1 MATTRQITIADVE
14 RNPPEGNWELIKGE
28 VIAVNPTSLH
38 SAAVAARILTFL
50 NAHVLATNA
59 GLVVGPDAGFVIFPD
74 QNTLFAPDV
83 SFITAP
89 RVPTFAEQQHF
100 ARLAPDL
107 VVEVMSPSDR
117 MTDALRKI
125 SLYLEAGVSL
135 VWLVEP
141 GPRTISVF
149 VRDQPP
155 VRLAG
160 DQIVAAEAIL
170 PGFSMRVDDLL
181 GPPPAE

>member
-1 MATTRQITIADVE
+1 MATTRQFTIADVE
-14 RNPPEGNWELIKGE
+14 RNPPAGNWELINGE

-50 NAHVLATNA
+50 NAHVLATQA

-89 RVPTFAEQQHF
+89 RVPSFAEQQHF

-125 SLYLEAGVSL
+125 SLYLEAGVSQ

-141 GPRTISVF
+141 GPRTISIF
-149 VRDQPP
+149 QSGRAPH
-155 VRLAG
+155 RLAG
-160 DQIVAAEAIL
+160 DEIIAAEAVL
-170 PGFSMRVDDLL
+170 PGFKMTVDDLI
-181 GPPPAE
+181 GPAPVA

>member
-1 MATTRQITIADVE
+1 MATTQQITIADVE
-14 RNPPEGNWELIKGE
+14 RNPPVGNWELIKGE
-28 VIAVNPTSLH
+28 VVAVNPTSYR
-38 SAAVAARILTFL
+38 AAKVTARILRIL
-50 NAHVLATNA
+50 DVYAEAHEL
-59 GLVVGPDAGFVIFPD
+59 GDVVGPDAGFVIFPD
-74 QNTLFAPDV
+74 EHTLVAPDV
-83 SFITAP
+83 CFIASH
-89 RVPTFAEQQHF
+89 RVPPAVDQEHF

-149 VRDQPP
+149 ERDQPA

-160 DQIVAAEAIL
+160 DQVVTAEGIL
-170 PGFSMRVDDLL
+170 PGFSMTVDDLL
-181 GPPPAE
+181 GPPPE

>member
-14 RNPPEGNWELIKGE
+14 HNPPEGNWELINGE
-28 VIAVNPTSLH
+28 IVPVNPTSYR
-38 SAAVAARILTFL
+38 AARTALRIGRLL
-50 NAHVLATNA
+50 DVYAEAHQL
-59 GLVVGPDAGFVIFPD
+59 GDVVGPDAGFVIFPD
-74 QNTLFAPDV
+74 ENTLVAPDV
-83 SFITAP
+83 SFVSMNH
-89 RVPTFAEQQHF
+89 VPPAVDQEHF

-107 VVEVMSPSDR
+107 VVEVMSPTDW

-149 VRDQPP
+149 QPNQP
-155 VRLAG
+155 AVRLAG
-160 DQIVAAEAIL
+160 DQVVTPEALL
-170 PGFSMRVDDLL
+170 PGFSMTVEDLI
-181 GPPPAE
+181 GPPPSE